1 MFAIK
6 SFIRLYYLTSVSC
19 VNANTKQEDTFVDI
33 KLLDV
38 LKDIALQ
45 RGL

>member
-1 MFAIK
+1 MFAII

-19 VNANTKQEDTFVDI
+19 ANVNTKQEYTFEDI
-33 KLLDV
+33 KFLDV